1 MGISKLVRNGKI
13 HRRKRICTGSRAFPG
28 RFLRAFCCHRLSGAL
43 QGLPGLRSIPRLSGS
58 PSRLSGLSLIHIFS
72 LLVSSP
78 VISMILSASV
88 DLPWSI
94 WAMMQK
100 FLILL

>member
-1 MGISKLVRNGKI
+1 MVM
-13 HRRKRICTGSRAFPG
+13 P
-28 RFLRAFCCHRLSGAL
+28 LSL
-43 QGLPGLRSIPRLSGS
+43 SRSILS
-58 PSRLSGLSLIHIFS
+58 RIWACIS

>member
-1 MGISKLVRNGKI
+1 MKIYSSPFFALYTVR
-13 HRRKRICTGSRAFPG
+13 TAWDLMVMP
-28 RFLRAFCCHRLSGAL
+28 LSL
-43 QGLPGLRSIPRLSGS
+43 SRSILS
-58 PSRLSGLSLIHIFS
+58 RIWACIS

>member
-1 MGISKLVRNGKI
+1 MEKNVI
-13 HRRKRICTGSRAFPG
+13 
-28 RFLRAFCCHRLSGAL
+28 
-43 QGLPGLRSIPRLSGS
+43 
-58 PSRLSGLSLIHIFS
+58 LSLKNVSKTFPVGKSLLGRPTKFVHAVNDVSFDVYES